1 MITAV
6 EELIKQVQGGDLS
19 AFEKLVLIYQDRIFT
34 HCYHLKGDENEAKDL
49 AAQVFVQAFHKIKS
63 FRFNMDF
70 GIWLHRLVLNLYS
83 SQQRRNKR
91 HREAGRFRQ
100 ESPGRQELAAV
111 QEQRGNQALIKELKH
126 LLYSSLKKLPY
137 DYRMALILRELEG
150 YPYEEISIIT
160 GWSLATVKSRLD
172 RGRKALRKELQRERI
187 ISERDY

>member
-1 MITAV
+1 MIPAV

-126 LLYSSLKKLPY
+126 LLYSSLKT
-137 DYRMALILRELEG
+137 AL
-150 YPYEEISIIT
+150 
-160 GWSLATVKSRLD
+160 
-172 RGRKALRKELQRERI
+172 
-187 ISERDY
+187 

>member
-1 MITAV
+1 
-6 EELIKQVQGGDLS
+6 
-19 AFEKLVLIYQDRIFT
+19 
-34 HCYHLKGDENEAKDL
+34 
-49 AAQVFVQAFHKIKS
+49 
-63 FRFNMDF
+63 MDF

>member
-1 MITAV
+1 
-6 EELIKQVQGGDLS
+6 
-19 AFEKLVLIYQDRIFT
+19 
-34 HCYHLKGDENEAKDL
+34 
-49 AAQVFVQAFHKIKS
+49 
-63 FRFNMDF
+63 MDF
-70 GIWLHRLVLNLYS
+70 GIWLHRLVVNLYS
-83 SQQRRNKR
+83 SQQRRNKSI
-91 HREAGRFRQ
+91 EKQPVQAGK
-100 ESPGRQELAAV
+100 PGRQELAAV